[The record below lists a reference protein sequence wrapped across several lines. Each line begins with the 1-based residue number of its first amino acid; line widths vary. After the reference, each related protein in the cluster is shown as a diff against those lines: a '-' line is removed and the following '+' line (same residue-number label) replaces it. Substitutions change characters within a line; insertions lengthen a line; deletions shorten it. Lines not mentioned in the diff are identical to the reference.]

1 MKLHCIMIMFFKEY
15 YYYYNYYYH
24 IHIYI
29 YIEIPKHTEQCFQ
42 DGLLMMF
49 SLEFPGFRHFSASF
63 WGCYMLVCHRLDIC
77 IHIII
82 EKKG

>member
-29 YIEIPKHTEQCFQ
+29 YIYIEIPKHTEQCFQ

-49 SLEFPGFRHFSASF
+49 SPRISRVPSLFGIFLGLLYVSLP
-63 WGCYMLVCHRLDIC
+63 
-77 IHIII
+77 
-82 EKKG
+82 

>member
-49 SLEFPGFRHFSASF
+49 SPRISRFGIFLGLLYVSLP
-63 WGCYMLVCHRLDIC
+63 
-77 IHIII
+77 
-82 EKKG
+82 